1 MLKRFTSL
9 RIRLLCL
16 LPFMISVLLP
26 VGVMPTINGDG
37 SITLI
42 ICTVHGPEER
52 SFPSHN
58 EEPEGAASWCPFS
71 LLGSPAVPLAP
82 IDWVNHDTGEIVD
95 IAVSIRDVPMQRD
108 VHVSKPR
115 GPPSIL

>member
-1 MLKRFTSL
+1 MLKRLTSP
-9 RIRLLCL
+9 RIRFLCL

-26 VGVMPTINGDG
+26 IGVMPIITGDG

-52 SFPSHN
+52 SLPPHD
-58 EEPEGAASWCPFS
+58 EEPEGSASWCPFS
-71 LLGSPAVPLAP
+71 LLGSLAVPSAP
-82 IDWVNHDTGEIVD
+82 INWVNHETGEIVD
-95 IAVSIRDVPMQRD
+95 IAVNIRDVPMPRD
-108 VHVSKPR
+108 VHMSKPR